1 MSEYTY
7 QGVDR
12 KGQKVTGRVEAPTEG
27 DLRMILRTKGIRPTR
42 IERGTKTGEGG
53 VSRPTGG
60 SIRGVPNEIVVL
72 FTRQLQLLI
81 SSGVPLLQS
90 ITILHEQSHHAVFK
104 KLLGIIKERV
114 SQGSYFW
121 ETLAPYPLVFPRLY
135 TALVRAGESSGSL
148 DQMLK
153 RLTKYLED
161 AEKMK
166 RMLKSAM
173 MYPIIV
179 ISIGVGVI
187 SLMLIFVIPKFESM
201 LASSGQELP
210 AFTKAVIDTSHF
222 FVNNAV
228 PILGGIV
235 AAVYMLIRYVR
246 TPEGKAVMDR
256 IFYRIPLFGG
266 LMQKAGVARF
276 CRTLQTLLMSGVNII
291 DAIDICRA
299 TIDNA
304 VIEEPVR
311 RVRAEVESGKT
322 LGMVMSKYD
331 VFPKMAVQMIQ
342 VGESTGNMDKMLEK
356 IADFYDTEVE
366 IIVGGMSKLIEP
378 FILVFLG
385 GTVGGLMIA
394 MYLPIFKLA
403 GGAGE

>member
-7 QGVDR
+7 EGIDKTGKRITGKVD
-12 KGQKVTGRVEAPTEG
+12 APTEG
-27 DLRMILRTKGIRPTR
+27 DLRMMLRGKGIRPTR
-42 IERGTKTGEGG
+42 IDKGTRLTDTRAKVAPGANIG
-53 VSRPTGG
+53 
-60 SIRGVPNEIVVL
+60 GVPNENLVL

-81 SSGVPLLQS
+81 SSGVPLLQG
-90 ITILHEQSHHAVFK
+90 ITLLHEQSLHPTFK
-104 KLLGIIKERV
+104 KILGTIKEKV

-121 ETLAPYPLVFPRLY
+121 ETLAPYPRVFPRLFV
-135 TALVRAGESSGSL
+135 ALIRAGESSGSL

-166 RMLKSAM
+166 RLVKSAM

-179 ISIGVGVI
+179 ISIGIGVI
-187 SLMLIFVIPKFESM
+187 GIMLVFVIPKFEDM
-201 LASSGQELP
+201 LSSSGQKLP
-210 AFTKAVIDTSHF
+210 AFTQAVIDTSHF
-222 FVNNAV
+222 VVNNA
-228 PILGGIV
+228 LFLFGGLFFG
-235 AAVYMLIRYVR
+235 AYMLVRYVR
-246 TPEGKAVMDR
+246 TSEGRAVMDR
-256 IFYRIPLFGG
+256 VFYQLPIFGG
-266 LMQKAGVARF
+266 LMQKAGIARF

-311 RVRAEVESGKT
+311 KIRAEVESGKT
-322 LGMVMSKYD
+322 VGMVMSKYD

-342 VGESTGNMDKMLEK
+342 IGESTGNMDKMLEK
-356 IADFYDTEVE
+356 IADFYDSEVE
-366 IIVGGMSKLIEP
+366 VTVGGMSKLIEP

-385 GTVGGLMIA
+385 GTVGALMIA

-403 GGAGE
+403 GGAGD